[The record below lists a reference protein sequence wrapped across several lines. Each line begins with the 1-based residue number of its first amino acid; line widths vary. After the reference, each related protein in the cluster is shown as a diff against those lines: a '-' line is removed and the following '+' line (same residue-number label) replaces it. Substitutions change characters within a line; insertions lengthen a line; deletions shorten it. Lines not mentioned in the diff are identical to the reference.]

1 METDDTILCKEVREC
16 LQAEDKILIL
26 WRVRNR
32 DREREREQKQ
42 VPEGVPPIAD
52 VLTTRKGETG
62 WRVRGVNQRRA
73 HR

>member
-32 DREREREQKQ
+32 DRERERTKAS
-42 VPEGVPPIAD
+42 P
-52 VLTTRKGETG
+52 R
-62 WRVRGVNQRRA
+62 RGPT
-73 HR
+73 HC